1 MDLKGHSIHV
11 QWFSARAGYHW
22 QSVEKSI
29 TAALLCLRLYNQLH
43 MSYLNKHYAKTD
55 HISVWC

>member
-1 MDLKGHSIHV
+1 MVDLKGHSMCSGSRPELAITDK
-11 QWFSARAGYHW
+11 
-22 QSVEKSI
+22 SVEKSI